1 MKAQARLS
9 TLCETEGRRSNK
21 IMNHNERRKKKQEKN
36 NASMLSASPKVFLIK
51 GQKKGGLDFHFFFTF
66 CGGAGLST

>member
-21 IMNHNERRKKKQEKN
+21 IVNHKERRKKKTKKN
-36 NASMLSASPKVFLIK
+36 NASMLSAKAKSF
-51 GQKKGGLDFHFFFTF
+51 
-66 CGGAGLST
+66 